1 MKHIVLMAM
10 IAGSLSLVA
19 GPASAQ
25 YRSQHR
31 PQYRAAPLKP
41 VTTMTHRPTVRSSR
55 IAPNVRPGIASNIR
69 SNVRGG
75 RLIANDGAGIVAG
88 GAGNFR
94 GNGIVAGGAGNFR
107 GNGIVAGGAGNFR
120 AR

>member
-1 MKHIVLMAM
+1 MKHIVMTAV
-10 IAGSLSLVA
+10 IAGCVGLVA

-25 YRSQHR
+25 YR
-31 PQYRAAPLKP
+31 APLKP
-41 VTTMTHRPTVRSSR
+41 VTTLTNKPAVGGAKL
-55 IAPNVRPGIASNIR
+55 APSVNPGISANIR
-69 SNVRGG
+69 SNVGGG

-94 GNGIVAGGAGNFR
+94 
-107 GNGIVAGGAGNFR
+107 